1 MEISV
6 AYRTNFRN
14 AVQPSVYIREYYGD
28 PERDMKQYAMKEA
41 DELALDMVDW
51 EQVDGV
57 DSHDWDFDTR
67 DLKEAQEEMRE
78 RLAYNVDVLRR
89 RVTIYEK

>member
-14 AVQPSVYIREYYGD
+14 AVQPSVHIREYYGN
-28 PERDMKQYAMKEA
+28 PERDMKQYAMKET

-57 DSHDWDFDTR
+57 DSHDWDLDTR